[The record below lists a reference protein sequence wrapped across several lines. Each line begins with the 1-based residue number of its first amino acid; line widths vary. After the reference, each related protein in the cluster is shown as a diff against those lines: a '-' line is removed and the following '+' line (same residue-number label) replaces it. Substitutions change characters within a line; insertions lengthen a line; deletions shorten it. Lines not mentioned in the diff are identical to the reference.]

1 MNRSNSLLSS
11 PKQRKVQNNV
21 ASGVYVLVLS
31 LARAKRV
38 TVGKLRTIQ
47 FALGFYAYVG
57 SALGPGGFKRVA
69 RHLDVSA
76 GRNKT
81 HKWHIDHLS
90 AVAEIIGISEITT
103 GDRIECEVARNLALN
118 PVLTSITGFGSS
130 DCRCSSH
137 LFYARHLHDLE
148 NAMQR
153 FLDDQCQETS
163 CLSVNVEKLRE
174 GCAKPEQSSTH
185 NLFKAANRGREQRRM
200 A

>member
-1 MNRSNSLLSS
+1 MNRLNSLLSS
-11 PKQRKVQNNV
+11 QKQRKAQNNV
-21 ASGVYVLVLS
+21 ASGAYVLVLS

-47 FALGFYAYVG
+47 FAPGFYAYVG
-57 SALGPGGFKRVA
+57 SALGAGGFKRVA

-103 GDRIECEVARNLALN
+103 DDRIECEMARNLALN
-118 PVLTSITGFGSS
+118 PLLTSITGFGSS
-130 DCRCSSH
+130 DCRCCSH
-137 LFYARHLHDLE
+137 LFYALHLHDLE
-148 NAMQR
+148 NAIQSL
-153 FLDDQCQETS
+153 LDDQCQETS

-174 GCAKPEQSSTH
+174 GCAKPEQSLTH
-185 NLFKAANRGREQRRM
+185 NLFEAANRGREQRRM

>member
-1 MNRSNSLLSS
+1 MNRLNSLLSS
-11 PKQRKVQNNV
+11 PKQRNAQNNV

-38 TVGKLRTIQ
+38 TVGKLGTIE
-47 FALGFYAYVG
+47 FVPGFYAYVG

-90 AVAEIIGISEITT
+90 AVADIVGIGEITT
-103 GDRIECEVARNLALN
+103 GDRIECEMARSLALN
-118 PVLTSITGFGSS
+118 PALTSIMGFGSS
-130 DCRCSSH
+130 DCRCCSH

-153 FLDDQCQETS
+153 LLDDQCQETR
-163 CLSVNVEKLRE
+163 CLSVDVEKLRE
-174 GCAKPEQSSTH
+174 GCAKPEQSPTH
-185 NLFKAANRGREQRRM
+185 NPFEAANRGREQRRM